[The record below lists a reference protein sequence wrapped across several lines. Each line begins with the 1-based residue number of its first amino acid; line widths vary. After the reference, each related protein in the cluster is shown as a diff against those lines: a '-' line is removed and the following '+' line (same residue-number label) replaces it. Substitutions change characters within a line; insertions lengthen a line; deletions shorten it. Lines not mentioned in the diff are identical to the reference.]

1 MTMPK
6 DHPHRTDAPLTVW
19 SMLAALA
26 LAVTFGLL
34 ATVQTATVSC
44 RYHTVDACI
53 PVLEP
58 LFGLI
63 GGAAIFA
70 WLATSPRRHRSPGS
84 GLKLA
89 AVGIVLWAALN
100 VSLAPVMCPDPGRND
115 VICQYALPVGAA
127 TFVVIAAIGWQL
139 QRRGHV
145 RAPAEDSH
153 D

>member
-1 MTMPK
+1 MTMPT
-6 DHPHRTDAPLTVW
+6 DHPHRTAPALCAW
-19 SMLAALA
+19 SMLAALV

-34 ATVQTATVSC
+34 AALQTATVAC

-63 GGAAIFA
+63 GAAAIFT
-70 WLATSPRRHRSPGS
+70 WLATSPRRHRSTVS

-89 AVGIVLWAALN
+89 ALGIALWAALN

-115 VICQYALPVGAA
+115 VICHFALPVGAA
-127 TFVVIAAIGWQL
+127 SFVVIAAIGWPL
-139 QRRGHV
+139 QRREPDRDSDDHT
-145 RAPAEDSH
+145 PA
-153 D
+153 